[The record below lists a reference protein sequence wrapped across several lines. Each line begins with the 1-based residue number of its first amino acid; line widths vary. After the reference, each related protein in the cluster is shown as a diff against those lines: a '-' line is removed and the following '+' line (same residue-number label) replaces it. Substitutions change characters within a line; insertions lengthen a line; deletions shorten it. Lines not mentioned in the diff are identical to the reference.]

1 MLSQDKVME
10 VPLPCVLDAMRNDP
24 LLGKLRDV
32 HGEPRFDIA
41 PQLIAARRRAR
52 QPDYVMPKRKAG

>member
-1 MLSQDKVME
+1 MFSRDKVVE
-10 VPLPCVLDAMRNDP
+10 VPLPCVLDATHSDP